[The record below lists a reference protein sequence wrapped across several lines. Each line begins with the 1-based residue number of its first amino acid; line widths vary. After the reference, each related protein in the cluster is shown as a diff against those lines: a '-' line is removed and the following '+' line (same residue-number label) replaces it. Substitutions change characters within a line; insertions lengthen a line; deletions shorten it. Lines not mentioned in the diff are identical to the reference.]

1 MNKEEKLIK
10 KEDVERLS
18 EFIRLSLT
26 EEEKIC
32 LTEELNNIFRYVSQ
46 ISEVEVK
53 SAMTGDMSIIN
64 VLRTDTVKT
73 SDKAEEILSLAPDKK
88 DDFFKV
94 PRII

>member
-10 KEDVERLS
+10 KEDVEHLS

-46 ISEVEVK
+46 ISIGRER
-53 SAMTGDMSIIN
+53 MTGDMSIIN

>member
-10 KEDVERLS
+10 KEDVEHLS